1 MLWLRWVLVLCLACP
16 TYAADSNGQFA
27 IKGAGLQT
35 CSALLHSWDNKT
47 NDLALYAGWI
57 DGYLTGMNQ
66 HFDDTFDA
74 APWQTPQT
82 LLGLS
87 RELCRNRDGN
97 EKFMNVFNDL
107 MRDLLPLRLTTKSNA
122 TGLSNGSSA
131 LVLYTKTIAQIEQRL
146 TSLGYNPGKV
156 DGVYDEQSR
165 KALEGFQGARDIEIT
180 GIPDQQTLFALF
192 TSPQ

>member
-1 MLWLRWVLVLCLACP
+1 
-16 TYAADSNGQFA
+16 
-27 IKGAGLQT
+27 
-35 CSALLHSWDNKT
+35 
-47 NDLALYAGWI
+47 
-57 DGYLTGMNQ
+57 
-66 HFDDTFDA
+66 
-74 APWQTPQT
+74 
-82 LLGLS
+82 
-87 RELCRNRDGN
+87 
-97 EKFMNVFNDL
+97 MNVFNDL

-165 KALEGFQGARDIEIT
+165 KALEGFQGARDIVIT